1 VPSAELVTV
10 SKRSIRKCQPRGLFS
25 DPRDSRSRGAPRD
38 DGIRR
43 SRGVG
48 RFLAAGYDRDHA
60 HRHHVDD
67 RNRYRDDDHGDD
79 HHLDDPDPD
88 DHRAGD
94 DRSHDDKP
102 KRGSAAYEAAANTL
116 DLDS

>member
-1 VPSAELVTV
+1 
-10 SKRSIRKCQPRGLFS
+10 
-25 DPRDSRSRGAPRD
+25 RSRAVRQ
-38 DGIRR
+38 
-43 SRGVG
+43 
-48 RFLAAGYDRDHA
+48 FLAAGHDRDYD